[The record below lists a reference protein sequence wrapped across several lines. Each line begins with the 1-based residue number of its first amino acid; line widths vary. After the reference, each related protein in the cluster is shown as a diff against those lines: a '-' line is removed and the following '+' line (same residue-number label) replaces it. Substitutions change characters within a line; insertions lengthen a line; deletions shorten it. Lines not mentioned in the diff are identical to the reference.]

1 MNNSEK
7 NVKANFFKLMK
18 ISLLLTGKKPEEF
31 IDAEMLALGLEDGWH
46 LPAGTSWVGYP
57 TSLNPWCLCSK
68 VEQ

>member
-1 MNNSEK
+1 
-7 NVKANFFKLMK
+7 MK

-46 LPAGTSWVGYP
+46 LPAGTSWVDYP
-57 TSLNPWCLCSK
+57 TSLNPWGLCSK